1 VGGGSM
7 NGLSRCPSTTRSR
20 SCRCEAKRKVTMYAV
35 MMRVRV
41 DDLQKAVEQL
51 ERDLIPVI
59 QSAPGFRTGIWLSPD
74 VTTGEG
80 LSFVVFDDESQAQQA
95 AEMARSS
102 NRPGETPL
110 DVQTVEV
117 IAIA

>member
-1 VGGGSM
+1 MDGGSEQ
-7 NGLSRCPSTTRSR
+7 PTRGQSY
-20 SCRCEAKRKVTMYAV
+20 RCETERKVTMYAV

-59 QSAPGFRTGIWLSPD
+59 RSAPGFRTGIWLSPD
-74 VTTGEG
+74 PTTGEG
-80 LSFVVFDDESQAQQA
+80 LSFVVFDEESQARQA
-95 AEMARSS
+95 ADMARNS

-117 IAIA
+117 IAVA

>member
-1 VGGGSM
+1 
-7 NGLSRCPSTTRSR
+7 
-20 SCRCEAKRKVTMYAV
+20 MYAV

-41 DDLQKAVEQL
+41 DDLQKAIEQL
-51 ERDLIPVI
+51 ERDLIPMI

-74 VTTGEG
+74 PTTGEE
-80 LSFVVFDDESQAQQA
+80 LSFVVFDDESQARQA
-95 AEMARSS
+95 ADMARNS

-117 IAIA
+117 IAVA

>member
-1 VGGGSM
+1 
-7 NGLSRCPSTTRSR
+7 
-20 SCRCEAKRKVTMYAV
+20 MYAV

-51 ERDLIPVI
+51 ERDLIPMI

-74 VTTGEG
+74 PDTGEG
-80 LSFVVFDDESQAQQA
+80 LSFVVFDDESQARQA
-95 AEMARSS
+95 ADMARNS

-117 IAIA
+117 IAVA

>member
-1 VGGGSM
+1 
-7 NGLSRCPSTTRSR
+7 
-20 SCRCEAKRKVTMYAV
+20 MYAV
-35 MMRVRV
+35 MMRVQV

-59 QSAPGFRTGIWLSPD
+59 RSAPGFRTGIWLSPD
-74 VTTGEG
+74 LTTGEG